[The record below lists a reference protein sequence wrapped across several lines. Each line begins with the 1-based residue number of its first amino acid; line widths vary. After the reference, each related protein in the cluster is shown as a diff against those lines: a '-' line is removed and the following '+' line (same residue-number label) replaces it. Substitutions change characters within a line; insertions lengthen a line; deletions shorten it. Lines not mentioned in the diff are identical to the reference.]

1 MLTTSLDLAGRAVLL
16 ATDGSPHAVAAAHVA
31 LRLAE
36 RHRAEIHV
44 ISVVDTRSA
53 PIPVPLDF
61 ALAAGNALAGATLH
75 REQESAVRAGL
86 ATATGVTIDWPVHVV
101 LGSPA
106 SAIVQEANRLEAAL
120 IVLGLR
126 RHGRLDRAV
135 NDETTLNVMRN
146 AASAVLG
153 VVAELTRLPRRVLA
167 AVDFSDG
174 SLLALHAGKAVM
186 GDDARLVL
194 AHVQP
199 MSGYLLDE
207 GQARIYDMG
216 VEAGFTKL
224 FDDLGNKGVHLDQVV
239 LHRGPEQ
246 SPAQTL
252 LEYGDEMGADL
263 ITAGS
268 VQHSRLDR
276 WMVGSVSG
284 ELVRDGRRSVLIVP
298 PRRRD

>member
-1 MLTTSLDLAGRAVLL
+1 MLTTSLDLDLAGRTVLL

-36 RHRAEIHV
+36 RHRAEINV

-53 PIPVPLDF
+53 PIPVPLGF

-75 REQESAVRAGL
+75 HEQESAVRAGL
-86 ATATGVTIDWPVHVV
+86 ASATGVTIDWPVHVV

-106 SAIVQEANRLEAAL
+106 SSIVQEAHRLDAAL

-135 NDETTLNVMRN
+135 NDETTLNVMR
-146 AASAVLG
+146 SAVSPVLG

-167 AVDFSDG
+167 AVDFSEG

-216 VEAGFTKL
+216 VETGFTKL
-224 FDDLGNKGVHLDQVV
+224 L
-239 LHRGPEQ
+239 RRPWEQ
-246 SPAQTL
+246 GRASRPGRAAPRARA
-252 LEYGDEMGADL
+252 ESRAD
-263 ITAGS
+263 AA
-268 VQHSRLDR
+268 R
-276 WMVGSVSG
+276 
-284 ELVRDGRRSVLIVP
+284 VRR
-298 PRRRD
+298 

>member
-1 MLTTSLDLAGRAVLL
+1 M
-16 ATDGSPHAVAAAHVA
+16 
-31 LRLAE
+31 
-36 RHRAEIHV
+36 
-44 ISVVDTRSA
+44 
-53 PIPVPLDF
+53 
-61 ALAAGNALAGATLH
+61 
-75 REQESAVRAGL
+75 
-86 ATATGVTIDWPVHVV
+86 
-101 LGSPA
+101 
-106 SAIVQEANRLEAAL
+106 
-120 IVLGLR
+120 
-126 RHGRLDRAV
+126 

-146 AASAVLG
+146 AASPVLG
-153 VVAELTRLPRRVLA
+153 AVAELTGLPRRVLA
-167 AVDFSDG
+167 AVDFSEG
-174 SLLALHAGKAVM
+174 SLFALHAGKAVI
-186 GDDARLVL
+186 GDDARLVM

-216 VEAGFTKL
+216 VEAGFAKL
-224 FDDLGNKGVHLDQVV
+224 FEELGNAGPAELRPEVRSAGGRSDHHLQLDQVV
-239 LHRGPEQ
+239 LHHGPEQ
-246 SPAQTL
+246 GAAQAL